1 MDATV
6 EISNLKEL
14 AFTITRSVG
23 QMVKA
28 GSDSVILPERT
39 KFLTD
44 IKRDLESGQVSKIDT
59 VVEKLSNI
67 IGEMSEDFDKY
78 TDILRTDVVK
88 NLKELV
94 STKKDADKEVLQLQ
108 QRNIS
113 ATTKLIEKDREVTYK
128 AVILTN
134 KELRKEKDEII
145 KEEKSILADEK
156 QLKKDIEKYQNEEER
171 DDKKAKDLADRQ
183 LALIKRQEDNE
194 DRRNKLKLDK
204 SENFLEELLENIP
217 ESLKDMFSS
226 FKDTLMAPI
235 EAFKGVGRV
244 FVNLGKGIRQIT
256 KLFATLAKGLG
267 RLLVSVLAAAAS
279 FLASA
284 LPFLLIGA
292 AIIAVGYG
300 LFKLL
305 DKLNLMTKEERDEKN
320 KKSASDYAS
329 EVQQKQDI
337 TRQENIVKKQEQIDV
352 VKEQLANLDK
362 EYEEMNPFTKKFIA
376 PDIEKKRE
384 NLQSKLERLQEQ
396 KYRAELKSKA
406 TAVLEERRAKGET
419 VSGSIEAINDIG
431 VLQQIIDTG
440 GLMPHE
446 MKDKGITPVE
456 KGTTEFPSIIYQNT
470 TNDNKQNNT
479 TSLTTNP
486 QVVNPET
493 TANNMILGST

>member
-67 IGEMSEDFDKY
+67 VGEMSEDFDKY

-134 KELRKEKDEII
+134 KELRKEKDEIL

-171 DDKKAKDLADRQ
+171 DDKKAKELADRQ

-194 DRRNKLKLDK
+194 DKRNKLQLDK
-204 SENFLEELLENIP
+204 SKNFLEELSENIP
-217 ESLKDMFSS
+217 EGLKDMFSS

-244 FVNLGKGIRQIT
+244 FVNLGKGIGQIT

-267 RLLVSVLAAAAS
+267 RLLKSVLAAAAG

-305 DKLNLMTKEERDEKN
+305 DKLNLMTKEERDEQR
-320 KKSASDYAS
+320 KKDSSDYAS
-329 EVQQKQDI
+329 DIQKGQQEKIEERNLKIDQDI
-337 TRQENIVKKQEQIDV
+337 ADV
-352 VKEQLANLDK
+352 NKELETLDK
-362 EYEEMNPFTKKFIA
+362 DYEEMGPFEKAFA
-376 PDIEKKRE
+376 PDKERKRE
-384 NLQSKLERLQEQ
+384 RLQNKLERLQEF
-396 KYRAELKSKA
+396 KYKNELKTKA
-406 TAVLEERRAKGET
+406 ITLVEERRAAGET
-419 VSGSIEAINDIG
+419 VAGTIPEDIG
-431 VLQQIIDTG
+431 QLQQMIETK

-446 MKDKGITPVE
+446 MEDKGITPVAP
-456 KGTTEFPSIIYQNT
+456 GTTEYPPIIYQNT
-470 TNDNKQNNT
+470 TNDNKQTNT

-493 TANNMILGST
+493 TANGMILGGV